1 MVSGNFL
8 LNNTGSTSARI
19 EIRCE
24 FVATSNGAIAN
35 SSNVNV
41 KVVATKSLESTA
53 TTSGNYTA
61 NVIVDGITQDV
72 LETNFELAPG
82 SSTTLFTGTFT
93 VPHNQDGTKNMSIT
107 ANVGGT
113 VISASGRGTYELEKI
128 EKTADANQMLV
139 TATETTFRVNWTSDS
154 AVETV
159 WYSTDSGAS
168 WSNPISVDGSSG
180 SYDILALA
188 PGTEYP
194 VITKIKTKVSQ
205 LEVQSEVVNMT
216 TFAYPYAVSTPN
228 FNIGDRVTIGLFNP
242 LGRKVNVVVL
252 GENGEEIKEFET
264 IETSVSGLDGLEEVD
279 GLYESIPT
287 KKFGD
292 YSVHV
297 VFGSNIAKKDGG
309 RYSVNVAD
317 CRPTIGECTYR
328 DTNSATTSIT
338 LDDTVV
344 ITQQSLVQFNVEGLL
359 ANKHSEIVRCSF
371 AVNGISYPGE
381 FDNNSATANGIR
393 ILSTTDT
400 TAVFEAEDSRGI
412 KTQKEI
418 PIAILEWK
426 QPELRIFEAKRQGGT
441 GNMAEIRVM
450 PYFSPLNGHN
460 QGQIKLRYKKTSEV
474 EYTRPTVDIDPEEAG
489 TILDLDTMYS
499 WDIEVTISDIFAA
512 NVYKDWVA
520 AGVPLTFANP
530 VLRSVG
536 INCTPKRP
544 QSLEVNG
551 VPVTLVRSIATA
563 YLNRAVENLV
573 VNANT
578 VVPLTSTSA
587 VSGDGLKF
595 VVENHGIKILNEDAQ
610 CIKISG
616 ILSFAKVKSNAI
628 RQVRI
633 YKNGISYTNILGWST
648 GYMYELDSVAP
659 ALVIPPIVVNISKD
673 DTIFLCY
680 YTPDAGDIIAG
691 DTNGCRTSLTVE
703 IV

>member
-8 LNNTGSTSARI
+8 LNNAGSTSSRI

-41 KVVATKSLESTA
+41 KIVATKSLESTA

-61 NVIVDGITQDV
+61 NVIVDGITQDI

-82 SSTTLFTGTFT
+82 GSTILFTGTFT
-93 VPHNQDGTKNMSIT
+93 VPHNQDGTKNVSIT

-128 EKTADANQMLV
+128 EKTAEVNQMLV
-139 TATETTFRVNWTSDS
+139 SATETTFRVNWTSDS

-180 SYDILALA
+180 SYDILALS

-205 LEVQSEVVNMT
+205 LEVQSEVVNMAT
-216 TFAYPYAVSTPN
+216 YAYPYAVSTPN

-242 LGRKVNVVVL
+242 LGRRVNVVVL
-252 GENGEEIKEFET
+252 GENAEEIKEFET
-264 IETSVSGLDGLEEVD
+264 IETSVSGLDGNEEVD
-279 GLYESIPT
+279 ELYESIPA

-297 VFGSNIAKKDGG
+297 VFGTNIAKKDGG
-309 RYSVNVAD
+309 RYSVNAAD
-317 CRPTIGECTYR
+317 CKPIIGECTYK
-328 DTNSATTSIT
+328 DTNATTTSIT
-338 LDDTVV
+338 LDDQLI
-344 ITQQSLVQFNVEGLL
+344 ITQQSLVQFDVAGLL
-359 ANKHSEIVRCSF
+359 ANKHAAIARCSF
-371 AVNGISYPGE
+371 IVNGVSYFAD
-381 FDNNSATANGIR
+381 FDDHSATLNGLR
-393 ILSTTDT
+393 ITSTTDT
-400 TAVFEAEDSRGI
+400 VALFEAEDSRGI

-418 PIAILEWK
+418 PITVLGWQ

-441 GNMAEIRVM
+441 GNMTEIRVL
-450 PYFSPLNGHN
+450 PYFSPLNGQN
-460 QGQIKLRYKKTSEV
+460 RGEIKLRYKKTNEA
-474 EYTRPTVDIDPEEAG
+474 EYTRPTVDISPEEAG

-499 WDIEVTISDIFAA
+499 WDIEVTVSDIFSA

-536 INCTPKRP
+536 INCAPKRP

-563 YLNRAVENLV
+563 YLNHAIENLV
-573 VNANT
+573 VNENR

-587 VSGDGLKF
+587 VSGDGLEF
-595 VVENHGIKILNEDAQ
+595 VAENHGIKILNEDAQ
-610 CIKISG
+610 YVKISG
-616 ILSFAKVKSNAI
+616 ILSFAKVRSNAI

-633 YKNGISYTNILGWST
+633 YKNGISFENILGWSVST
-648 GYMYELDSVAP
+648 MYELDSTAP
-659 ALVIPPIVVNISKD
+659 ALVIPPIVVNVSKD